1 MKNLSDYLNEKKQ
14 DTTKAHKGKEGEGA
28 DDKKFIA
35 LMVEYKTLR
44 KKKGEKESAA
54 KILKKARDLSKD
66 GDVSKKAK
74 VAAAY
79 L

>member
-28 DDKKFIA
+28 DDKKFMA

-44 KKKGEKESAA
+44 KNRDDKEAAA
-54 KILKKARDLSKD
+54 KVLKKAMELGKS

>member
-44 KKKGEKESAA
+44 KKKGE
-54 KILKKARDLSKD
+54 
-66 GDVSKKAK
+66 
-74 VAAAY
+74 
-79 L
+79 